1 MSLYF
6 SAGVWISL
14 ALIHAPRLKTGLANG
29 GA

>member
-14 ALIHAPRLKTGLANG
+14 ALIRAPRLRG
-29 GA
+29 GPEA